1 MKTPGD
7 GLIQTAG
14 RFRYRLWR
22 ESLEH
27 AEYDGADK
35 GDRQVRG
42 NDAQSAD

>member
-1 MKTPGD
+1 MKTPG
-7 GLIQTAG
+7 GWIGPTAG
-14 RFRYRLWR
+14 RFRFRLWR